1 MKVTFP
7 HMGNLYITIRALLS
21 GLGLDVVIPPKPS
34 KRTISIG
41 TRYAPET
48 ACLPLKVNIG
58 NYVEAFE
65 MGVDTILMAGGVGP
79 CRFGLYGEVQRE
91 ILTDLGYDFNMII
104 IEPPRGHAKELIR
117 SLRGMTCGVTP
128 IDVIGAMRFAWDK
141 TVAVDAI
148 ARLENVVRPR
158 EYERGLTTRVA
169 EGIYHDIDNAASRS
183 EVVEVLEKGIY
194 ELKSIPCNPERN
206 VIKIG
211 IVGEIYTVL
220 EPFVNLNIEQLLGE
234 LGVQVDRMIYVSDW
248 IKSNILLDS
257 IQGLLPWNRR
267 RKIEEWA
274 RPYLNHFVG
283 GDGIDSIAHS
293 VKYACDGYDGVI
305 HLFPLTCMPEIVAK
319 TILPTVSKDM
329 GIPIMSLVIDEHSS
343 ETGFLTR
350 IEAFTDLIRRRQQKS
365 RAKVITFPRKRHEK
379 ISQAK

>member
-1 MKVTFP
+1 
-7 HMGNLYITIRALLS
+7 MGNLHITVRALLS
-21 GLGLDVVIPPKPS
+21 GLGLDVVIPPTPS

-58 NYVEAFE
+58 NYIEAFE
-65 MGVDTILMAGGVGP
+65 LGADTILMAGGVGP

-91 ILTDLGYDFNMII
+91 ILTDLGYDFNMVILD
-104 IEPPRGHAKELIR
+104 PPRGHFKELVS
-117 SLRGMTCGVTP
+117 SLRRMIRGVSP
-128 IDVIGAMRFAWDK
+128 LDVIGAMRLAWDK
-141 TVAVDAI
+141 AVAVDTI
-148 ARLENVVRPR
+148 SRLESYVRPR
-158 EYERGLTTRVA
+158 ECERGLTTRVS
-169 EGIYHDIDNAASRS
+169 EGIYHDLDKASSRT
-183 EVVEVLEKGIY
+183 ELKEALRKGIC
-194 ELKSIPCNPERN
+194 ELESIPCDPERN

-211 IVGEIYTVL
+211 LVGEIYTVL
-220 EPFVNLNIEQLLGE
+220 EPFVNLDIEQLLGE
-234 LGVQVDRMIYVSDW
+234 LGVHVDRMIYVSDW

-257 IQGLLPWNRR
+257 VQGLLPWNRR

-283 GDGIDSIAHS
+283 GDGIDSIAYS

-350 IEAFTDLIRRRQQKS
+350 IEAFVDLIRRRQQKT
-365 RAKVITFPRKRHEK
+365 RAKIISFPTKRHET
-379 ISQAK
+379 ISQAR